1 MKKVFLN
8 NNSAGLS
15 KADFDAA
22 CARADENFAELTLR
36 TRKFTIGAVGV
47 VGCDH
52 NFTTAANT
60 TQQVIQLG
68 GAAIIPARC
77 RVRDVVFVTD
87 VAWAG
92 TSITAFT
99 VEAGNSS
106 SGAQFFADADL
117 IAADAIGQTAVG
129 AGFTPTAIV
138 AAASSVYIAAAPTG
152 GNWAALLA
160 GKASVYV
167 TYEDVSEL

>member
-1 MKKVFLN
+1 MKKLYDNYKRASYGTDELNRVF
-8 NNSAGLS
+8 
-15 KADFDAA
+15 
-22 CARADENFAELTLR
+22 ARADENFAALTFN
-36 TRKFTIGAVGV
+36 TRKFVIGAVGV
-47 VGCDH
+47 AGCDH

-77 RVRDVVFVTD
+77 RVRDVVWVTD
-87 VAWAG
+87 EAFAG

-106 SGAQFFADADL
+106 SGAQFWADADL
-117 IAADAIGQTAVG
+117 IAANAIGQTAVG
-129 AGFTPTAIV
+129 SGFTPTAIV
-138 AAASSVYIAAAPTG
+138 ATASSVYISGAPTG

-167 TYEDVSEL
+167 TYEDISNL

>member
-1 MKKVFLN
+1 MEKVFLN

-15 KADFDAA
+15 KAMFDGA
-22 CARADENFAELTLR
+22 CARADANFAELTLR

-47 VGCDH
+47 VGCDF
-52 NFTTAANT
+52 NFATAANT
-60 TQQVIQLG
+60 TQQVIDLG
-68 GAAIIPARC
+68 AIIPAFC
-77 RVRDVVFVTD
+77 RVRDVVFVTTT
-87 VAWAG
+87 AWAG

-117 IAADAIGQTAVG
+117 IAANAIGQTAVG

-138 AAASSVYIAAAPTG
+138 ATASHVYIGAAPTG

-167 TYEDVSEL
+167 TFEDVSGL

>member
-1 MKKVFLN
+1 MEKVHDE

-15 KADFDAA
+15 KASFDAA
-22 CARADENFAELTLR
+22 CKRADANFAALSI
-36 TRKFTIGAVGV
+36 KSIKKTIGAVGV
-47 VGCDH
+47 AGCDF
-52 NFTTAANT
+52 NFVTAANT
-60 TQQVIQLG
+60 TQQVIDLG
-68 GAAIIPARC
+68 AIVPAKS

-106 SGAQFFADADL
+106 SGAQFFADTDL
-117 IAADAIGQTAVG
+117 IAANAIGQTAVG
-129 AGFTPTAIV
+129 AGYTPVAIV
-138 AAASSVYIAAAPTG
+138 IGASHVYIGAAPTG

-167 TYEDVSEL
+167 TYEDVSGL